1 VAKGRESAGEQTKDG
16 RNAGEGFVHDS
27 IYHTQIWRLQPM
39 PAKLEWLKGIFP
51 PLVTAFHRDESI
63 DEEGIRR
70 LVRYVKDKVNGFVT
84 SGTTGE
90 FPYMTVQE
98 NRRVLEI
105 VVDEIRGK
113 KPVIAGASAPAT
125 RQVIEMALNAKQA
138 GASAVLV
145 TTPYFLHPS
154 PKGCYQHFYEL
165 TEAVDIPVVMYNI
178 PQTVGAYLPVDV
190 IEDLSEIPNIVG
202 LKDTSGNL
210 AYTLQVLEKVEGR
223 IDVLVGNDEVAVPS
237 LLSGCSGAILM
248 SANVF
253 PELWQKAY
261 RAAVQGK
268 VEEAMAV
275 QRSVQKVVRIF
286 GSNGAGLAIK
296 AALKM
301 AGIDVGTARRPL
313 RIGGSLLQEVA
324 AEIQLELEKL
334 GKVKP
339 PSAEFAYPSGDP
351 ASRFSEVGITPQTVK
366 EGSLRIGSAT
376 AGTGVEKV
384 QVDLVT
390 GSKESEIG
398 SVYAEQCTHPR
409 HGYEAL
415 TAILE
420 PNLMIRPSTLIIP
433 TVPLKN
439 LRQANMVYG
448 PGQAAVG
455 KAILD
460 GIISGKLPEDSME
473 RDVMLVNLTVHPR
486 ALNHHRLYRN
496 VWDAMTKAIGTAYA

>member
-1 VAKGRESAGEQTKDG
+1 
-16 RNAGEGFVHDS
+16 
-27 IYHTQIWRLQPM
+27 M
-39 PAKLEWLKGIFP
+39 PAKLKWLKGIFP
-51 PLVTAFHRDESI
+51 PLVTAFNKDESI
-63 DEEGIRR
+63 DEDGIRK
-70 LVRYVKDKVNGFVT
+70 LVAYVGDNVDGFVT

-105 VVDEIRGK
+105 VADESGGK
-113 KPVIAGASAPAT
+113 KPIIAGASAPAT
-125 RQVIEMALNAKQA
+125 HQVIEMAQNAKEA
-138 GASAVLV
+138 GADAVLV

-165 TEAVDIPVVMYNI
+165 TKAVDIPVVMYNI
-178 PQTVGAYLPVDV
+178 PQTVGAFLPVEV

-210 AYTLQVLEKVEGR
+210 AYTLKVLEKVEGR
-223 IDVLVGNDEVAVPS
+223 IDVLVGNDEIAVPS

-253 PELWQKAY
+253 PELWQKAFK
-261 RAAVQGK
+261 AIGAGK
-268 VEEAMAV
+268 VQDAMEV

-286 GSNGAGLAIK
+286 GGNGAGLAIK
-296 AALKM
+296 AALRM
-301 AGIDVGTARRPL
+301 VGVNVGTARRPL
-313 RIGGSLLQEVA
+313 RVGGSLLHEVM

-339 PSAEFAYPSGDP
+339 PSVNFNYPSGDVK
-351 ASRFSEVGITPQTVK
+351 SRFDNIGITPKAIDEESLKT
-366 EGSLRIGSAT
+366 GSGT
-376 AGTGVEKV
+376 AGKESEKV
-384 QVDLVT
+384 QVDLIY
-390 GSKESEIG
+390 GSKEG
-398 SVYAEQCTHPR
+398 TAGYVYAEQCTHPR

-415 TAILE
+415 TTIME
-420 PNLMIRPSTLIIP
+420 PNLMTRPSTLIVP
-433 TVPLKN
+433 TVALKN

-460 GIISGKLPEDSME
+460 GISSGKISESSME
-473 RDVMLVNLTVHPR
+473 EGIMLVNLTVHPR
-486 ALNHHRLYRN
+486 ALNHHTVYKN
-496 VWDAMTKAIGTAYA
+496 VYEATTKAIAAAY

>member
-1 VAKGRESAGEQTKDG
+1 
-16 RNAGEGFVHDS
+16 
-27 IYHTQIWRLQPM
+27 M

-51 PLVTAFHRDESI
+51 PLVTAFHKDESI
-63 DEEGIRR
+63 DAEGIRT
-70 LVRYVKDKVNGFVT
+70 LVRYVNDHVDGFVT

-90 FPYMTVQE
+90 FPYMTTEE
-98 NRRVLEI
+98 NKRVLETVI
-105 VVDEIRGK
+105 DESKGK

-125 RQVIEMALNAKQA
+125 KQVIEMARKAKQA

-165 TEAVDIPVVMYNI
+165 TRAVDIPVIMYNI
-178 PQTVGAYLPVDV
+178 PQTVGAFLPVDV

-210 AYTLQVLEKVEGR
+210 AYTLKVLEKVEGR
-223 IDVLVGNDEVAVPS
+223 IDVLVGNDEIAVPS

-253 PELWQKAY
+253 PELWKKAY
-261 RAAVQGK
+261 RAVVTGK
-268 VEEAMAV
+268 VQEAMEV

-286 GSNGAGLAIK
+286 GGNGAGLALK

-301 AGIDVGTARRPL
+301 VGMNVGTARRPL
-313 RIGGSLLQEVA
+313 RIGGSLLPEVM

-339 PSAEFAYPSGDP
+339 PAANFRYPSADLRSRFVDIGISAEIVN
-351 ASRFSEVGITPQTVK
+351 RER
-366 EGSLRIGSAT
+366 LRTGTGT
-376 AGTGVEKV
+376 AGADAEKV
-384 QVDLVT
+384 QVDLVS
-390 GSKESEIG
+390 GSKKGEIG
-398 SVYAEQCTHPR
+398 AVYAEQCTYPR

-415 TAILE
+415 TTILE
-420 PNLMIRPSTLIIP
+420 PNLMIRPSTLI
-433 TVPLKN
+433 VPFVALKN

-460 GIISGKLPEDSME
+460 GITSGQIHQKSME
-473 RDVMLVNLTVHPR
+473 DEVMLVSLTVHPR
-486 ALNHHRLYRN
+486 ALNHHTMYRN
-496 VWDAMTKAIGTAYA
+496 VYKAMSKAITAAYS

>member
-1 VAKGRESAGEQTKDG
+1 
-16 RNAGEGFVHDS
+16 
-27 IYHTQIWRLQPM
+27 M
-39 PAKLEWLKGIFP
+39 PAKLKWLKGIFP
-51 PLVTAFHRDESI
+51 PLVTAFNKDESI
-63 DEEGIRR
+63 DEDGIRK
-70 LVRYVKDKVNGFVT
+70 LVAYVGDNVDGFVT

-105 VVDEIRGK
+105 VADESGGK
-113 KPVIAGASAPAT
+113 KPIIAGASAPAT
-125 RQVIEMALNAKQA
+125 HQVIEMAQNAKEA
-138 GASAVLV
+138 GADAVLV

-178 PQTVGAYLPVDV
+178 PQTVGAFLPVEV

-210 AYTLQVLEKVEGR
+210 AYTLKVLEKVEGR
-223 IDVLVGNDEVAVPS
+223 IDVLVGNDEIAVPS

-253 PELWQKAY
+253 PELWQKAFK
-261 RAAVQGK
+261 AIGAGK
-268 VEEAMAV
+268 VQDAMEV

-286 GSNGAGLAIK
+286 GGNGAGLAIK

-301 AGIDVGTARRPL
+301 VGVQVGTARRPL
-313 RIGGSLLQEVA
+313 RVGGSLLHEVM

-334 GKVKP
+334 GKVTP
-339 PSAEFAYPSGDP
+339 PSAEISYPSGDVK
-351 ASRFSEVGITPQTVK
+351 ARFDNIGITPKAIDEESLKT
-366 EGSLRIGSAT
+366 GSGT
-376 AGTGVEKV
+376 AGKESEKV
-384 QVDLVT
+384 QVDLIY
-390 GSKESEIG
+390 GSKEG
-398 SVYAEQCTHPR
+398 TAGYVYAEQCTHPR

-415 TAILE
+415 TTIME
-420 PNLMIRPSTLIIP
+420 PNLMTRPSTLIVP
-433 TVPLKN
+433 TVALKN

-460 GIISGKLPEDSME
+460 GISSGKISESSME
-473 RDVMLVNLTVHPR
+473 EGIMLVNLTVHPR
-486 ALNHHRLYRN
+486 ALNHHTVYKN
-496 VWDAMTKAIGTAYA
+496 VYEATTKAIAAAY